1 VPEAPASEIDG
12 LIARMVALLE
22 PLERKADPR
31 RFFLATY
38 LRTTKAVKGELTQGG
53 FVDGEWT
60 ERWDIAFADLYLDA
74 VERWNRGDRPSAP
87 WVVAFTAAAGERLP
101 PLRHVLLGMN
111 AHVNYDLPQALLA
124 VISDEEFDDPTLV
137 ARRSADHRHIDDI
150 LVERVAQEDHE
161 LAKVEQPGDRTV
173 LDRLLTPFNRAG
185 TKRFL
190 KEARRKVWSNAKALS
205 RARRQGQ
212 AALAGRLEELEALS
226 AARVRDLKAPGQV
239 LLKLAARGFGVLLPT

>member
-1 VPEAPASEIDG
+1 VAEAPVSEIDR

-22 PLERKADPR
+22 PLEREADPR

-38 LRTTKAVKGELTQGG
+38 LRTTEAVKAELAGGG

-60 ERWDIAFADLYLDA
+60 ERWDIAFADLYLEA
-74 VERWNRGDRPSAP
+74 LEHWNRGDRPPAP
-87 WVVAFTAAAGERLP
+87 WVVAFTAAEGERLP

-111 AHVNYDLPQALLA
+111 AHVNYDLPQSLLA
-124 VISDEEFDDPTLV
+124 VISDQQFDDPAVV
-137 ARRSADHRHIDDI
+137 ARRGADHRHIDDI
-150 LVERVAQEDHE
+150 LVERVAQEDRE
-161 LAKVEQPGDRTV
+161 LAKVEQPGDRTL

-205 RARRQGQ
+205 RARRQGP
-212 AALAGRLEELEALS
+212 AALAGKLEELEALS
-226 AARVRDLKAPGQV
+226 AARVQDLKAPGQV
-239 LLKLAARGFGVLLPT
+239 LLKLAVRGFGVLLPP